1 MVTVRANRC
10 CMPDPTFPDPTRSGD
25 RLRALEDE
33 RLVQRSA
40 YQADALDGFREAG
53 QAWIENRSTAYLL
66 RKSWADPL
74 SRALTVIVLS
84 VIAIVW
90 AYLLLS

>member
-33 RLVQRSA
+33 RIQRST
-40 YQADALDGFREAG
+40 YQADALDGFREAS
-53 QAWIENRSTAYLL
+53 QAWSEDRSTAYLL
-66 RKSWADPL
+66 RKSWADPV
-74 SRALTVIVLS
+74 SRALTVIVVS
-84 VIAIVW
+84 IIALVW

>member
-1 MVTVRANRC
+1 
-10 CMPDPTFPDPTRSGD
+10 MPDPTFTDPTRNGD

-33 RLVQRSA
+33 RIIQRST
-40 YQADALDGFREAG
+40 YQSDAMDSFREAG
-53 QAWIENRSTAYLL
+53 RAWSENRSTAYLL

-84 VIAIVW
+84 IIALAW